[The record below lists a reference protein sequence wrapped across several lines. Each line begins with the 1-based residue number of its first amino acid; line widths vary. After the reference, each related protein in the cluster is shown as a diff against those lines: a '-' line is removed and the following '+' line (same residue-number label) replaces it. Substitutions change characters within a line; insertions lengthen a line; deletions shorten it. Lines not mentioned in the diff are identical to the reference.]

1 MTPERLL
8 IILLAALVIVLSRWM
23 GKLQGRSDVLTKQ
36 IILLRVLL
44 EPTDDEQLTEE
55 VADLYQ
61 GYGLA
66 S

>member
-44 EPTDDEQLTEE
+44 EPTEEEELTEE